1 MVTGFCCTAS
11 AEALLRRYGLAD
23 ETQLAVL
30 LSSELFQGKTE
41 HDVCNLVANLAHETG
56 NFRYTREIAD
66 GERYNGR
73 LDLGNTEPG
82 DGPRFKGRG
91 LIQLTGRYNY
101 VMFQK
106 YLVEA
111 GGDLAAL
118 DIVSDPELLA
128 NDPRLCALT
137 VVFFLRNK
145 WTSGMSVMTL
155 RRRINGGLNGLGD
168 TLTKYLD
175 ALADDDARRIA
186 IEREKAEYEQEAL
199 LAKRGQRDF
208 SYRIGDAE
216 YRFERVADLQRRLG
230 VEPVDGI
237 FGDDTEAAIRAF
249 QQRRGL
255 VEDGK
260 VGPTTWAALANDN
273 CQ

>member
-1 MVTGFCCTAS
+1 MMAAGFCSTAS

-23 ETQLAVL
+23 ETQVAVL

-111 GGDLAAL
+111 GGDLATL
-118 DIVSDPELLA
+118 DIVSDPELVA

-145 WTSGMSVMTL
+145 WTSGMSVVTL

-175 ALADDDARRIA
+175 ALADDDARSIA
-186 IEREKAEYEQEAL
+186 IEREKAEYEQETLLVNEVSATSFTAL
-199 LAKRGQRDF
+199 VMLSTVLSVWRIYSVDSVLNLLMASSATTRRQRFALSNSGGGSLRTAKSVR
-208 SYRIGDAE
+208 
-216 YRFERVADLQRRLG
+216 
-230 VEPVDGI
+230 PH
-237 FGDDTEAAIRAF
+237 
-249 QQRRGL
+249 
-255 VEDGK
+255 
-260 VGPTTWAALANDN
+260 GPR
-273 CQ
+273 